1 MWRET
6 NVLGMFMA
14 PLVVYMLAALA
25 LYLPLRLTLARSGL
39 LRFAW
44 NTPLAGTA
52 LYVCI
57 LGALV
62 TWL

>member
-1 MWRET
+1 MWREV
-6 NVLGMFMA
+6 NVLGVFMA
-14 PLVVYMLAALA
+14 PLALYMLLALA
-25 LYLPLRLTLARSGL
+25 LYLPLRLVLVWLRLLAWT
-39 LRFAW
+39 W
-44 NTPLAGTA
+44 NTPLAETA

>member
-6 NVLGMFMA
+6 DILGVFMS
-14 PLVVYMLAALA
+14 PLVAYMLAALL
-25 LYLPLRLTLARSGL
+25 LYLPLRIAL
-39 LRFAW
+39 LQLRLLHWTW
-44 NTPLAGTA
+44 NTPLAEAG

-62 TWL
+62 VWL

>member
-1 MWRET
+1 MWREV
-6 NVLGMFMA
+6 NVLGVFMA
-14 PLVVYMLAALA
+14 PLALYMLVALA
-25 LYLPLRLTLARSGL
+25 LYLPLRVVLVR
-39 LRFAW
+39 LRLSRWTW
-44 NTPLAGTA
+44 NTPLAETA

>member
-1 MWRET
+1 MWREV
-6 NVLGMFMA
+6 NVLGVFMA
-14 PLVVYMLAALA
+14 PLALYMLLALA
-25 LYLPLRLTLARSGL
+25 LYLPLRVVLVRLRLLAWT
-39 LRFAW
+39 W
-44 NTPLAGTA
+44 NTPLAETA

>member
-6 NVLGMFMA
+6 NLLGVFMA
-14 PLVVYMLAALA
+14 PLAAYMLAALA
-25 LYLPLRLTLARSGL
+25 LYLPLRLALPR
-39 LRFAW
+39 LRLRRGTW
-44 NTPLAGTA
+44 NTPLAETA

>member
-1 MWRET
+1 MWREV
-6 NVLGMFMA
+6 NVLGVFMA
-14 PLVVYMLAALA
+14 PLALYMLLALV
-25 LYLPLRLTLARSGL
+25 LYLPLRLVLVWLRLLAWT
-39 LRFAW
+39 W
-44 NTPLAGTA
+44 NTPLAETA

>member
-6 NVLGMFMA
+6 NILGVFMS
-14 PLVVYMLAALA
+14 PLAAYMLAALL
-25 LYLPLRLTLARSGL
+25 LYLLLRIVLLQLRL
-39 LRFAW
+39 LRWTW
-44 NTPLAGTA
+44 NTPLAEAG

-62 TWL
+62 VWL